1 MLSVIDETIN
11 FPIISTSQKANQNVV
26 CSACKTLAAWICS
39 LRAILL
45 FFLALMLERFILWT
59 LAPDDVEF
67 AEEDL
72 DEAGGEGDD
81 DEDELS
87 SRSRLFLPPVKN
99 ESSFVLKD
107 TGSFRQRFL
116 GDGGQADEGMF
127 KLDTEDVD
135 PARDELVSDRT
146 REMDVLGRGAARL
159 VSIGLNWRRKK
170 TGQGREKYISTHQSS

>member
-1 MLSVIDETIN
+1 
-11 FPIISTSQKANQNVV
+11 
-26 CSACKTLAAWICS
+26 
-39 LRAILL
+39 
-45 FFLALMLERFILWT
+45 MLERFILWT

-99 ESSFVLKD
+99 ESSFGLKD

-116 GDGGQADEGMF
+116 GDGGRRGDGERVPGGRKHRPRLRGRDAGPG
-127 KLDTEDVD
+127 V
-135 PARDELVSDRT
+135 PARRTAGRDPGRPRRDGRRVLAVTVELRALPASR
-146 REMDVLGRGAARL
+146 
-159 VSIGLNWRRKK
+159 W
-170 TGQGREKYISTHQSS
+170 